1 MIIVGALLAVVSLGV
16 AAAAEQTDIAIG
28 DPALFGW
35 LAIFGAALF
44 VAGLLYVAIRQL
56 RVRRHL
62 PPGRYR
68 GPAIPLLLVLVFV
81 LASIATAPFAR
92 DAAALVLGQG
102 KLTFFGS
109 IVILMATQSALLLV
123 SWFLVFRPGALQALP
138 SLPGRNA
145 GAALLQGVGWGVVAW
160 IVSSMIAVGVEL
172 ALRQAGL
179 EMEPQAAEQAI
190 SVVEPW
196 VVVLAIVVL
205 APIAEEIF
213 FRGIV
218 FNAWLR
224 ERGRRWAFIGSAAL
238 FAIIHVSLV
247 ALLPIFVLGLGLAWI
262 YSRTGNLLAPIAMH
276 ATVNGISVILA
287 LLVRFEVITLPV

>member
-1 MIIVGALLAVVSLGV
+1 MIIVGAVLAIVSLGA
-16 AAAAEQTDIAIG
+16 AAAAEQPGLAIG

-35 LAIFGAALF
+35 LALLGGALF
-44 VAGLLYVAIRQL
+44 VAGLLYIAIRQL
-56 RVRRHL
+56 RVRRYL
-62 PPGRYR
+62 PPERYR

-92 DAAALVLGQG
+92 DAAALVLGEG

-145 GAALLQGVGWGVVAW
+145 GAALLQGVAWGVVAW
-160 IVSSMIAVGVEL
+160 IVSSLIAAAVDL
-172 ALRQAGL
+172 ALRQAGV

-196 VVVLAIVVL
+196 VVILAIVVL